1 MSSSTVKTLF
11 ALDEGIETVAVGH
24 SLAVGPPLQIV
35 GVVEGMDAS
44 WRAIE
49 ETSPDL
55 LVIVTKRV
63 SDKALYL
70 IESAAKQRP
79 ARPIV
84 VLYEGAANGFMA
96 RAFEAGADDLVIMPE
111 SLERIQFALEK
122 AVARKQGT
130 GAPMGQAPMI
140 CMLGPKGGTG
150 KTLTS
155 CNLAVS
161 LALAGR
167 KPVLVDLDLQ
177 FGDVGIALG
186 LSPERTV
193 YDLVRA
199 GGSLDSEKVE
209 SFLTTHSSGVRAL
222 LGPTRP
228 DQAGLI
234 GVEFVRDV
242 LKTLRTCSDVV
253 VVDTPPSFSPEVIA
267 AIDAASHLCMVGA
280 LDALSLKDSKLGL
293 ETLELMGHKGS
304 KIKFVLNR
312 SDSGSGISRRDAETI
327 LGLIP
332 DAFVPEEKE
341 IVRGVTE
348 GRPIVMMNERSVAA
362 RAFRDLAKAYIQEFD
377 AVERLAAPEALIGKA
392 KRSRAGTMLGR
403 RR

>member
-1 MSSSTVKTLF
+1 MSTSAIKTLF
-11 ALDEGIETVAVGH
+11 ALDEGVEELGLGHTLMVG
-24 SLAVGPPLQIV
+24 APLQVV
-35 GVVEGMDAS
+35 GVVQGMDAS
-44 WRAIE
+44 WRSIE

-55 LVIVTKRV
+55 LVVVTKRV

-70 IESAAKQRP
+70 IESASKQRP
-79 ARPIV
+79 ERPIV
-84 VLYEGAANGFMA
+84 VLYEGAANGFMQ

-111 SLERIQFALEK
+111 SPERIQFALEM
-122 AVARKQGT
+122 AVARKLGSGVTT
-130 GAPMGQAPMI
+130 GLAPMV

-161 LALAGR
+161 LALAGKR
-167 KPVLVDLDLQ
+167 AVLVDLDLQ
-177 FGDVGIALG
+177 VGDVGIALG
-186 LSPERTV
+186 LSPERTM

-199 GGSLDSEKVE
+199 GGSLDAEKVE
-209 SFLTTHSSGVRAL
+209 SFLTTHSSGLRVL

-242 LKTLRTCSDVV
+242 LRTLRGSSDVV
-253 VVDTPPSFSPEVIA
+253 LVDTPPSFSPEVIA

-293 ETLELMGHKGS
+293 ETLELMGHSGPKV
-304 KIKFVLNR
+304 KFVLNR

-327 LGLIP
+327 LGLLP
-332 DAFVPEEKE
+332 EAFIPEEKE
-341 IVRGVTE
+341 IVRSITE
-348 GRPIVMMNERSVAA
+348 GRPIVLLNERSPAA
-362 RAFRDLAKAYIQEFD
+362 RAFRDLAKSYVEEFE
-377 AVERLAAPEALIGKA
+377 AVQRLAAPEDLIGTA
-392 KRSRAGTMLGR
+392 KRSRAGVLGR